1 MMMSS
6 SSNPTKTKNVFAN
19 SEPTLEDKFLLAKL
33 SNEIENETDIKELK
47 KKAILLAKLA
57 IMRQGMIKGLAEHL
71 LQFEVAAIHKS
82 YEN

>member
-1 MMMSS
+1 MFLNNES
-6 SSNPTKTKNVFAN
+6 KTTTTNVFAN
-19 SEPTLEDKFLLAKL
+19 LDPSLEDKFLLVKL
-33 SNEIENETDIKELK
+33 TKEIENETDINELK

-71 LQFEVAAIHKS
+71 LQFEINAIHKS

>member
-1 MMMSS
+1 MMSS
-6 SSNPTKTKNVFAN
+6 NTESTVTKNVFSN
-19 SEPTLEDKFLLAKL
+19 SEPSLEDKFLLVKL
-33 SNEIENETDIKELK
+33 TKEIENETNINELK

-71 LQFEVAAIHKS
+71 LQFEINAIHKS

>member
-1 MMMSS
+1 MMSS
-6 SSNPTKTKNVFAN
+6 NTESTVTKNVFSN
-19 SEPTLEDKFLLAKL
+19 LDPSLEDKFLLVKFTK
-33 SNEIENETDIKELK
+33 EIENETDINELK

-71 LQFEVAAIHKS
+71 LQFEINAIHKS

>member
-1 MMMSS
+1 MMSS
-6 SSNPTKTKNVFAN
+6 NTESTVTKNVFSN
-19 SEPTLEDKFLLAKL
+19 LNPSLEDKFLLVKL
-33 SNEIENETDIKELK
+33 TKEIENETDINELK

-71 LQFEVAAIHKS
+71 LQFEINAIHKS

>member
-1 MMMSS
+1 MMSS
-6 SSNPTKTKNVFAN
+6 NTESTVTKNVFSN
-19 SEPTLEDKFLLAKL
+19 LDPSLEDKFLLVKL
-33 SNEIENETDIKELK
+33 TKEIENETDINELK

-71 LQFEVAAIHKS
+71 LQFEINAIHKS

>member
-1 MMMSS
+1 MMSS
-6 SSNPTKTKNVFAN
+6 NTESTVTKNVFSN
-19 SEPTLEDKFLLAKL
+19 LDPSLEDKFLLVKL
-33 SNEIENETDIKELK
+33 TKEIENETDISELK

-71 LQFEVAAIHKS
+71 LQFEINAIHKS